1 VMKDTKLKPIP
12 NVVRLEVFGEAQIQ
26 AVRVL
31 VDPDSPGVFGF
42 IPLIVKENGG
52 Y

>member
-1 VMKDTKLKPIP
+1 MVY
-12 NVVRLEVFGEAQIQ
+12 GETLVH

-42 IPLIVKENGG
+42 IPLIVPENGMG
-52 Y
+52 N